1 MAERFDSLFA
11 GISEADAL
19 RYITSPAESL
29 ENPGLKYLA
38 ATRLGACSS
47 EESFQALLRIA
58 QASPDNLYDRITGR
72 KALEALGRRKDLR
85 SLPVLLQAL
94 KNDDEPTVVNAA
106 DAISRLGASLDHEQ
120 AQLLKQALH
129 GPDNQRRAVIQTHC
143 RLEVN
148 GAADAIAELSKDEN
162 PLVAGAALAYQ
173 ARVLHQA
180 DAIQPLIKQLNDC
193 NAGRRRAAVIDLGD
207 ARNATALEEL
217 NRCPVSMPLKAKS
230 AFNILG
236 DDAWDTSNTNYREL
250 LQKLLQDDPRDLN
263 LDMVD
268 PAESSPEAITPRL
281 QHRDEAQ
288 QYAGACGLLQMDQAS
303 SLSMIDQLRSTLG
316 SDYGVHYLIA
326 NSIGLLGLKERA
338 DAVSEALHETGPQ
351 YAKSRIAAAWS
362 CQRLKMIDKETA
374 TLKELADN
382 SAWVA
387 LKWTCKKV
395 LETT

>member
-1 MAERFDSLFA
+1 MHGLLCRKLHSIASA
-11 GISEADAL
+11 GGMPEL
-19 RYITSPAESL
+19 
-29 ENPGLKYLA
+29 
-38 ATRLGACSS
+38 ACSS
-47 EESFQALLRIA
+47 A
-58 QASPDNLYDRITGR
+58 ASLERLIEAGGNCSENLYERITRR
-72 KALEALGRRKDLR
+72 KALEALGRRK
-85 SLPVLLQAL
+85 SPQALPVLIQAL
-94 KNDDEPTVVNAA
+94 HSEDEPAVVNAA
-106 DAISRLGASLDHEQ
+106 DAIARIGAPLEQ
-120 AQLLKQALH
+120 SGITALIQALA

-217 NRCPVSMPLKAKS
+217 SRCPVSMPLKAKS

-236 DDAWDTSNTNYREL
+236 DHAWDTSNTNNQEL

-382 SAWVA
+382 SAWIA